1 MTAVSES
8 VQTKPEPLFPGPPT
22 RQYVVPQSSKEPT
35 VKPHCGIY
43 DSVNLSAEWFSVTL
57 IDPIIDYG
65 ENFHQ
70 KPLNPGWSVTMYLF
84 VRWFRG
90 ESKNNPLG
98 SIVTTSILKDSYPS
112 PHVPCIMCE
121 TWEWKVWNK
130 KIQMVNFQNGDDGK
144 RDFKGVLCLTAL
156 HLCAMSPRIFLS
168 SSSCGLT
175 PDANSHLNLETI
187 HNNNS
192 KNRTKKTGKKQKKSN
207 MAVTALHDQKSSIF
221 GAPRTDLEQM
231 KRFWRRSGRLH

>member
-1 MTAVSES
+1 MILCHPNWPNHWLRREFPSKTTEPRMKCNHVSFCAV
-8 VQTKPEPLFPGPPT
+8 VQ
-22 RQYVVPQSSKEPT
+22 RRV
-35 VKPHCGIY
+35 
-43 DSVNLSAEWFSVTL
+43 
-57 IDPIIDYG
+57 
-65 ENFHQ
+65 
-70 KPLNPGWSVTMYLF
+70 
-84 VRWFRG
+84 
-90 ESKNNPLG
+90 KNNPLG

-192 KNRTKKTGKKQKKSN
+192 QNRTKKTGKKQKKSN